1 MPVYLVT
8 DRLLVDDI
16 VKAVESALDGG
27 VRLVQLREKDLSAKE
42 LLTLAK
48 RLRAKTAEF
57 GAKLFINDRVDI
69 ALLSGADGVHLGQN
83 SFSPMDARKA
93 LGEKMLIGVSAHSIK
108 EAEAA
113 EQQGADF
120 ITFGPVFHTP
130 SKARY
135 GEPVGTGLLKEAC
148 NRLKIPVYAIGGI
161 KRENMKDAVAAGAR
175 GVAMISAILGSGDIK
190 KSAEGLIEEFG
201 RLSAF

>member
-1 MPVYLVT
+1 MSVYLVT
-8 DRLLVDDI
+8 DRRLVDDI
-16 VKAVESALDGG
+16 VRAVESALEGG

-42 LLTLAK
+42 ILTLAK
-48 RLRAKTAEF
+48 RLRAKTSES

-69 ALLSGADGVHLGQN
+69 ALLSGADGVHLGQD
-83 SFSPMDARKA
+83 SFSPVDARKI

-113 EQQGADF
+113 EQEGADF

-135 GEPVGTGLLKEAC
+135 GEPVGAGLLKEAC
-148 NRLKIPVYAIGGI
+148 NRLKIPVYAIGGV
-161 KRENMKDAVAAGAR
+161 KRENMKEAVAAGAG
-175 GVAMISAILGSGDIK
+175 GVAVISAILGIRDIR
-190 KSAEGLIEEFG
+190 KSAEQLVKEFE
-201 RLSAF
+201 RLSAI